1 MNYKEANSKS
11 NTFLIIAMILFVGS
25 LLIQQWILQMICL
38 VGGLVLIVVA
48 IVLRVKY
55 SKCPHCKKKLPLG
68 FRRISVPI
76 AKKLLLK
83 VKISNYF
90 VRNGMW

>member
-11 NTFLIIAMILFVGS
+11 NTFLIIAMVLFVGS

-38 VGGLVLIVVA
+38 VAGIVLIVMA

-55 SKCPHCKKKLPLG
+55 SKCPYCKKKLPLG
-68 FRRISVPI
+68 FRSEPDKCPHCKEII
-76 AKKLLLK
+76 IKNENK
-83 VKISNYF
+83 
-90 VRNGMW
+90 

>member
-11 NTFLIIAMILFVGS
+11 ITFLIIAMILFVGS

-38 VGGLVLIVVA
+38 AGGLVLIVVA

-68 FRRISVPI
+68 FRSEPDKCPHCKELIIKSENR
-76 AKKLLLK
+76 
-83 VKISNYF
+83 
-90 VRNGMW
+90 

>member
-11 NTFLIIAMILFVGS
+11 NTFLIIAMVLFVGS
-25 LLIQQWILQMICL
+25 LLIQQWIFQMICL
-38 VGGLVLIVVA
+38 VGGVVLIVMA

-68 FRRISVPI
+68 FRSEPDKCPHCKEII
-76 AKKLLLK
+76 IKDEK
-83 VKISNYF
+83 
-90 VRNGMW
+90 

>member
-25 LLIQQWILQMICL
+25 LLIQQWIFQMICL

-68 FRRISVPI
+68 FRSEPDKCPHCKELIIKSENR
-76 AKKLLLK
+76 
-83 VKISNYF
+83 
-90 VRNGMW
+90 

>member
-11 NTFLIIAMILFVGS
+11 NTFLIIAMVLFVGS
-25 LLIQQWILQMICL
+25 LLIQQWIFQMICL
-38 VGGLVLIVVA
+38 VGGVVLIVMA

-68 FRRISVPI
+68 FRSEPDKCPHCKEII
-76 AKKLLLK
+76 IKNENK
-83 VKISNYF
+83 
-90 VRNGMW
+90 

>member
-11 NTFLIIAMILFVGS
+11 NTFLIVAMVLFVGS
-25 LLIQQWILQMICL
+25 LLIQNWIVQMLCL
-38 VGGLVLIVVA
+38 VAGVVLIIMS

-68 FRRISVPI
+68 FHSEPEKCPHCKEII
-76 AKKLLLK
+76 ITKE
-83 VKISNYF
+83 N
-90 VRNGMW
+90 

>member
-38 VGGLVLIVVA
+38 VGGLILIVVA

-68 FRRISVPI
+68 FRSEPDKCPHCKELIIKSENR
-76 AKKLLLK
+76 
-83 VKISNYF
+83 
-90 VRNGMW
+90 

>member
-11 NTFLIIAMILFVGS
+11 NTFLIVAMILFVGS
-25 LLIQQWILQMICL
+25 LLIQQWIFQMICL
-38 VGGLVLIVVA
+38 VGGVVLIVMA

-68 FRRISVPI
+68 FRSEPDKCPHCKEII
-76 AKKLLLK
+76 IKNEK
-83 VKISNYF
+83 
-90 VRNGMW
+90 

>member
-11 NTFLIIAMILFVGS
+11 NTFLIIAMVLFVGS
-25 LLIQQWILQMICL
+25 LLIQQWIFQMICL
-38 VGGLVLIVVA
+38 VGGVVLIVMA

-68 FRRISVPI
+68 FRSEPDKCPHCKEII
-76 AKKLLLK
+76 IKNEK
-83 VKISNYF
+83 
-90 VRNGMW
+90 